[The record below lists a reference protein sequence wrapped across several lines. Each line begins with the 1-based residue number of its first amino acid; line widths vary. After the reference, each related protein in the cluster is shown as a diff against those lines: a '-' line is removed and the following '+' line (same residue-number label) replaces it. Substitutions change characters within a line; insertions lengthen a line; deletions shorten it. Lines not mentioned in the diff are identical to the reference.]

1 MRDLAN
7 KMAELKFEA
16 PLAQFEESDEWGP
29 VEYQSSNVANGK
41 TAAVTI
47 SDTLNL
53 NNLKESL
60 RSLDGNQQ
68 QQNQKDDDLNELN
81 DNLLLGDDTVR
92 GGGDSNT
99 TTTTTTANNNNNI
112 KVGPI
117 KDNVDFAEA
126 FTGSLEDLVNTF
138 DEKITKCF
146 GNYEQSVEELAP
158 VQVRSQEEIMNECQM
173 WWTITGNF
181 GNILPIDWSKTYAR
195 QMHVPALNLG
205 MRKPGTPDDELLQD
219 LSSEDEA
226 VASDLDMHALIL
238 GGLHADNEPI
248 KTADE
253 VIKEIDDIMD
263 ETGSED
269 GQLENEVIEKA
280 KEVLGSP
287 LYEEKL
293 RSLSITQLNE
303 LYMEM
308 EVLIREFSET
318 LISELALRDELEYEK
333 ELKNT
338 FISLLLAVQNRRRQY
353 HVEKKKGKAGGK
365 GSAGATNSSGMDPKY
380 LTTVIPYQLNSTP
393 DNQTLQVL
401 IKILKAINEDS
412 PTVPTLLTDYILKVL
427 CPT

>member
-29 VEYQSSNVANGK
+29 LEYSTNANSIKVITDNAITIKNSTNALKHDENEKIDNV
-41 TAAVTI
+41 
-47 SDTLNL
+47 LP
-53 NNLKESL
+53 
-60 RSLDGNQQ
+60 
-68 QQNQKDDDLNELN
+68 
-81 DNLLLGDDTVR
+81 
-92 GGGDSNT
+92 T
-99 TTTTTTANNNNNI
+99 TSPNNNNVEVINKINTI
-112 KVGPI
+112 KE
-117 KDNVDFAEA
+117 NVDFAET
-126 FTGSLEDLVNTF
+126 FTGSLEDLVHNF

-146 GNYEQSVEELAP
+146 GNYEQSVEDLAP
-158 VQVRSQEEIMNECQM
+158 VQVRSQDEIMSECQM

-195 QMHVPALNLG
+195 QMHVPTLTLNPSSGRLNIH
-205 MRKPGTPDDELLQD
+205 DIQD

-226 VASDLDMHALIL
+226 VANDLDMHALIL
-238 GGLHADNEPI
+238 GGLHQDTVPI
-248 KTADE
+248 KTAEE
-253 VIKEIDDIMD
+253 VIKEIDDIIEESISD
-263 ETGSED
+263 EGILQCGT
-269 GQLENEVIEKA
+269 IEKA
-280 KEVLGSP
+280 IEILGSP

-318 LISELALRDELEYEK
+318 LISELAYRDELEYGK

-338 FISLLLAVQNRRRQY
+338 FISLLLSVQNRRRQF
-353 HVEKKKGKAGGK
+353 HVEKKKGKAQIKSTASTG
-365 GSAGATNSSGMDPKY
+365 DPKY
-380 LTTVIPYQLNSTP
+380 LTTVIPYNTDTVP
-393 DNQTLQVL
+393 ENQTLQVL